1 MASYYYLISSLPT
14 LSPNSPMPFSYDTFL
29 EMCSTSVSDSTYKLL
44 ADLKLT
50 SSEGPLV
57 EEWHSFYSVL
67 LSELTQLRSAKLGRT
82 YKSDADR
89 DQASATLAASAMNAA
104 DPLAAEKMLLAY
116 EMDQLD
122 QLVGLHYFDDYTLFG
137 YALKLRLLERFGS
150 FEHERG
156 KEEFSDILGS
166 LQKQVTN
173 L

>member
-1 MASYYYLISSLPT
+1 MASYYYLISSLPM

-29 EMCSTSVSDSTYKLL
+29 EMCSTSVSDSTYQLL

-67 LSELTQLRSAKLGRT
+67 LNELTQLRSAKLGRVN
-82 YKSDADR
+82 KSDSDR
-89 DQASATLAASAMNAA
+89 DQASANLAAAAMNAP
-104 DPLAAEKMLLAY
+104 DPLVAEKMLLSY

-122 QLVGLHYFDDYTLFG
+122 QLVGLHYFDDHTLFG
-137 YALKLRLLERFGS
+137 YALKLKLLERFGS
-150 FEHERG
+150 FEHEEG
-156 KEEFSDILGS
+156 KKEFSDILGS
-166 LQKQVTN
+166 LQKQVTS